1 MANRTAFPFLRL
13 YPKGLFIFASIT
25 WIFAGI
31 MLINKG
37 FQYLPEETTLT
48 YIKIPLAFVAGLFFY
63 YFVFTKIMV
72 KYTEHILMLQPQQ
85 KHPFYKAF
93 RLRFYIM
100 ITVMISSGVLF
111 RKVGIVPIEY
121 LALFYFTMGTPLL
134 ISSVEFLQMAKKT
147 ETK

>member
-1 MANRTAFPFLRL
+1 MAKRTTFPFPRL
-13 YPKGLFIFASIT
+13 YQKGLFIFASVT

-37 FQYLPEETTLT
+37 FQYLPEETTLP
-48 YIKIPLAFVAGLFFY
+48 YVKITLAFVAGLFFY
-63 YFVFTKIMV
+63 YFVFTRIMV
-72 KYTEHILMLQPQQ
+72 KYSEHILLLSPQQ
-85 KHPFYKAF
+85 KHPVYKAF

-111 RKVGIVPIEY
+111 RKLGIVPIEY
-121 LALFYFTMGTPLL
+121 LSLFYFTMGTPLL
-134 ISSVEFLQMAKKT
+134 ISSVKFLQMAKKT